1 MKIKDL
7 PRVLAIIGSV
17 IMAVASALPWV
28 YLQTPEGG
36 FTRLGLQ
43 GDGLMTIIAAAV
55 LLIGAVFS
63 RSDGVKR
70 FSLSGAI
77 LSLLIGIVFTVDLFQ
92 VLSFTP
98 QAETSVQAGAGLI
111 LGPLG
116 ALISLAGCLMRRAPA
131 APQAEAA

>member
-1 MKIKDL
+1 MKITDL
-7 PRVLAIIGSV
+7 PPALAILGAI
-17 IMAVASALPWV
+17 IIAVASALPWV

-77 LSLLIGIVFTVDLFQ
+77 LSLLIGIVFSVDLFQ

-98 QAETSVQAGAGLI
+98 EADTTVRVGAGLI
-111 LGPLG
+111 LGPIG
-116 ALISLAGCLMRRAPA
+116 ALISLVGCQMRCAPA
-131 APQAEAA
+131 VNPVDPA